1 MRAEYG
7 LLANVIVAGE
17 DATFNDLP
25 TLPAVSS
32 RVTGCSRSGATSLAR
47 AALLDPQPIIG
58 ENTPDPPE

>member
-32 RVTGCSRSGATSLAR
+32 RVTGCSRSGAT
-47 AALLDPQPIIG
+47 
-58 ENTPDPPE
+58 